1 MKRRNFIQAPLAL
14 AATTGLS
21 ACSSLARAP
30 DHARVVI
37 IGGGYGGATAAKYI
51 RLFSDYRIEVVLI
64 EPEGQFLSCPMSN
77 LIIGGSKT
85 MADISSS
92 YSSLSSRHGVQQ
104 VRDSATAIDAERK
117 LVTLAR
123 GNRIRYDKLVLSPGV
138 DLMFDSIEGLQAAH
152 DSGQI
157 LQAWKAG
164 PETQALRRQL
174 EAMPDGG
181 VFAITI
187 PEAPYRCPPGPYERA
202 SQVASY
208 FKRAKPRAKVLI
220 LDANPDVT
228 SKSALFK
235 KYWAEQYPTQLEYV
249 PGHKLM
255 AVDAR
260 SGSLKFEVQADI
272 KADLLNVLPPMR
284 AGAIAHR
291 TGLANL
297 NSRWCQ
303 VDFQTFASTQAPD
316 IHVIGDATAS
326 APFMPKSGH
335 MANGHGKVAAAAIVA
350 QLSSLDI
357 NPAPLLTNTCYS
369 FVNDDSA
376 IHVASVHQYV
386 AAEKTYKT
394 LPGSGGLSTAP
405 SELEGRHAWSWARN
419 IWRDTLS

>member
-284 AGAIAHR
+284 AGARSTSRPSRRHRHR
-291 TGLANL
+291 T
-297 NSRWCQ
+297 
-303 VDFQTFASTQAPD
+303 STSSATRPLQPPSCPNQA
-316 IHVIGDATAS
+316 
-326 APFMPKSGH
+326 
-335 MANGHGKVAAAAIVA
+335 
-350 QLSSLDI
+350 
-357 NPAPLLTNTCYS
+357 
-369 FVNDDSA
+369 
-376 IHVASVHQYV
+376 
-386 AAEKTYKT
+386 
-394 LPGSGGLSTAP
+394 
-405 SELEGRHAWSWARN
+405 
-419 IWRDTLS
+419 IWRMGMARLPLRRSWRSYRVWTSTRHRS